1 MSGGDGGAGGGGV
14 PRKRRSDLLDITVI
28 FRDPH
33 QTPWAGSTNFPPTS
47 LRHVINTHEVT

>member
-1 MSGGDGGAGGGGV
+1 MCGGGGGGRV

-28 FRDPH
+28 FGDPH

-47 LRHVINTHEVT
+47 LRHVLDTREVT